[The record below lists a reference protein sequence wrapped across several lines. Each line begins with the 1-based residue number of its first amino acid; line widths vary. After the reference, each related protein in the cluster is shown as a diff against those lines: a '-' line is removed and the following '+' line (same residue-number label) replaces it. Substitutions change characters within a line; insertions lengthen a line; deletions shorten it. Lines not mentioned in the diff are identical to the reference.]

1 MIHGFPSLGNATEVS
16 DGIYYGGSDEAM
28 ELMANGQ
35 ANPGEFRFFFKYT
48 AWLPG
53 EILLITYSKNHEKRV
68 CVCLRVVGTCVFD
81 AGAGEWGTETNRHMT
96 HVCTTRIEF
105 ASRMEY
111 KNLALLGC
119 FLHYHHH
126 NNA

>member
-81 AGAGEWGTETNRHMT
+81 AGAGE
-96 HVCTTRIEF
+96 
-105 ASRMEY
+105 
-111 KNLALLGC
+111 
-119 FLHYHHH
+119 
-126 NNA
+126 